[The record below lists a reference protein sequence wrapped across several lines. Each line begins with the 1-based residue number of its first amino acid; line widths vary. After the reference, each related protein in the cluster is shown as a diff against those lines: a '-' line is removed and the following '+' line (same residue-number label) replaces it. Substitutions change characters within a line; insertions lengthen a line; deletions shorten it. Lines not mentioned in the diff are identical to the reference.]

1 MNWFKIAGHDLRAG
15 ILRARYLAVPVMFCL
30 PCFSCMM
37 RQNGVVTGNWMDYW
51 MYCVKG
57 APPLTAGVQEFE
69 LPVLWFLVM
78 GGCLF
83 LNLDYPLNDLTEAGQ
98 QVIIRAVSKKSWFLS
113 KCVWNILSCVVYMLL
128 GMLTALLF
136 ALASGGSASLVNTPE
151 VCMNALQIYSI
162 EALTVAQALTAAVVL
177 PLLTLMALNMLQMV
191 LCLMMKPVFGF
202 LICIC
207 LLLVSL
213 FINSPYALGNG
224 AMMVRSG
231 VFFEGGLNPVAAGV
245 TCLVFIGVSVVTG
258 IIRFNRMD
266 HLRYEG

>member
-1 MNWFKIAGHDLRAG
+1 
-15 ILRARYLAVPVMFCL
+15 
-30 PCFSCMM
+30 
-37 RQNGVVTGNWMDYW
+37 
-51 MYCVKG
+51 
-57 APPLTAGVQEFE
+57 
-69 LPVLWFLVM
+69 
-78 GGCLF
+78 
-83 LNLDYPLNDLTEAGQ
+83 
-98 QVIIRAVSKKSWFLS
+98 
-113 KCVWNILSCVVYMLL
+113 
-128 GMLTALLF
+128 
-136 ALASGGSASLVNTPE
+136 
-151 VCMNALQIYSI
+151 MNALQIYSI